1 MVSCSAHWRAPWLSS
16 RRRYQASARKRDE
29 YDSSTWP
36 TAGDRPRNWSVMYG
50 LAIRSPVPWLRSQS
64 VSCSAG
70 FPNEIRVVSRV
81 ALELNRPP
89 GSPRTN
95 PLGGAPLV
103 ELYRSEER
111 RG

>member
-1 MVSCSAHWRAPWLSS
+1 
-16 RRRYQASARKRDE
+16 
-29 YDSSTWP
+29 
-36 TAGDRPRNWSVMYG
+36 MYG
-50 LAIRSPVPWLRSQS
+50 LAIRSPVPSLRSQS

-103 ELYRSEER
+103 ELYDRLPPDAVKIILVLFLSFLIGLER
-111 RG
+111 EDHKAKGGTYSFGGDRKSTRLN